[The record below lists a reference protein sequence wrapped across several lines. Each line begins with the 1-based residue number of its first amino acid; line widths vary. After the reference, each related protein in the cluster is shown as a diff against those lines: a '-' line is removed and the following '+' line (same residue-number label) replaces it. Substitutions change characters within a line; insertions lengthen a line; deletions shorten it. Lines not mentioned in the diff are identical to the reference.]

1 MYHGSKDY
9 SKNTL
14 ISQEDL
20 RSVGDRNVGRVSAS
34 NQPKINKVVDLYED
48 KRISH
53 FGTVECPI
61 RNIATR
67 SGKQRNKGLKE
78 YDKAVA
84 KYEEAEAVPER
95 RLEALK
101 RA

>member
-1 MYHGSKDY
+1 MWCNYMYHGSKDY
-9 SKNTL
+9 SKKKTL

-61 RNIATR
+61 RNIATEV
-67 SGKQRNKGLKE
+67 GNKETK
-78 YDKAVA
+78 D
-84 KYEEAEAVPER
+84 
-95 RLEALK
+95 
-101 RA
+101 